1 MLPARYRMRRS
12 DEFSDA
18 VRHGVRSGA
27 RRLVVHLRLTEDEA
41 DQGEPSLVGFIVPKS
56 VGTAVHRNRVKRRLR
71 ALVADR
77 LSAVPAGAR
86 LVVRALPPAD
96 GAGFAA
102 LEADLDGALAGALA
116 GAHRKARRAAAAR
129 ERP

>member
-1 MLPARYRMRRS
+1 MLPARHRMRRS

-18 VRHGVRSGA
+18 VRRGARSGA
-27 RRLVVHLRLTEDEA
+27 RRLVVHLRLTEHDEA
-41 DQGEPSLVGFIVPKS
+41 DQGGHPALVGFIVPKS

-77 LSAVPAGAR
+77 LGAVPAGAR

-96 GAGFAA
+96 GAAYA
-102 LEADLDGALAGALA
+102 ELAADLDGALAGAA
-116 GAHRKARRAAAAR
+116 RKARRAAPAR
-129 ERP
+129 ERS